1 MQQPWFL
8 GCAMMSFRCCPKTL
22 YGCSVRASSQ
32 RPASCERHRAWHQA
46 RRGGRTFEARARAEA
61 QEALHEEQLHGLG
74 PRHDVLHEGLES
86 GAATLE
92 ELLRRGAGRLG
103 ADALGREPG
112 ELQPRARLLDL
123 PRAPSPPVSSAL
135 TPPRRSSPARHRH
148 RSMWA
153 CLGHERVEVAVAV
166 RHGP

>member
-22 YGCSVRASSQ
+22 YGCSVRAGSQ

-123 PRAPSPPVSSAL
+123 PRARHL
-135 TPPRRSSPARHRH
+135 RRSAAHSRRRAAHR
-148 RSMWA
+148 
-153 CLGHERVEVAVAV
+153 L
-166 RHGP
+166 HGIGIDRCGRALVMSVWKLL

>member
-22 YGCSVRASSQ
+22 YGCSVRAGSQ

-123 PRAPSPPVSSAL
+123 PRARHL
-135 TPPRRSSPARHRH
+135 RRSAAHARPAAPLIACTA
-148 RSMWA
+148 SVWA